1 MEFLLELIF
10 DIVGEGLL
18 EGALDGMESKK
29 VAMPLRILLAVFL
42 CALLIG
48 VTILFIILAKESDS
62 ALAWGIFMTILA
74 ALYIGLAWKI
84 WKVFHKRNQ

>member
-10 DIVGEGLL
+10 DIVGEGIL

-29 VAMPLRILLAVFL
+29 VPMPFRILLVVFL
-42 CALLIG
+42 CALLAG
-48 VTILFIILAKESDS
+48 VTVFFVVLAKESDS
-62 ALAWGIFMTILA
+62 VLTWGIFMTILA